1 MRKES
6 KTKEMDYYVRVVLL
20 IQYCSQIVGTK
31 KNNVI
36 LGEGRGTER
45 EDGIREVQRECR
57 SWMGSL
63 K

>member
-1 MRKES
+1 VEGW
-6 KTKEMDYYVRVVLL
+6 V
-20 IQYCSQIVGTK
+20 
-31 KNNVI
+31 
-36 LGEGRGTER
+36 GEGRGTER